1 MNPLEIVI
9 PIVAIVMGTTV
20 LKTWIKY
27 RMTGRAGPDP
37 DVAMLRGEV
46 TKLRDRVAVLERIA
60 TDKENLLEQEIERLR
75 DR

>member
-1 MNPLEIVI
+1 MNPFEIVV
-9 PIVAIVMGTTV
+9 PIVALVMLSTV

-27 RMTGRAGPDP
+27 RATGRAGPDP
-37 DVAMLRGEV
+37 EVAALTGEV
-46 TKLRDRVAVLERIA
+46 KKLRDRVAVLERIA